1 MKEEKDVTIYDIAEK
16 LGISPSTVSRALSN
30 HKGISERTRLRIQD
44 TARKM
49 NYRPNRFASS
59 LRLKKTLTLG
69 VLVPKLNSYFMA
81 SVIAGIESV
90 ASRYGYNLI
99 IANSQESGKKEAEGL
114 YTLYNSRVDGMI
126 VSLAYDTSSMKHFS
140 MVLKKGI
147 PVVFFDRVSECNG
160 CARVYIDNVKA
171 GYEVTSHLVQQ
182 GCRRIMHVGGNMLR
196 NVYRDR
202 YIGYKKALEE
212 SGLEYRESLV
222 VVNDLTERA
231 GAEVAGKILKMK
243 DLPDAVFTS
252 NDTTAVSIILNL
264 KKEGVSVPGDIAI
277 AGFNNEPVSRVIEPN
292 LTTVNYPAREVGE
305 TAAMTLVN
313 NLTSELNNTGSDI
326 VLRHELIV
334 RESSMKK
341 AV

>member
-231 GAEVAGKILKMK
+231 GAEVAGKIMKMK
-243 DLPDAVFTS
+243 DPPDAVFTS

>member
-1 MKEEKDVTIYDIAEK
+1 
-16 LGISPSTVSRALSN
+16 
-30 HKGISERTRLRIQD
+30 
-44 TARKM
+44 
-49 NYRPNRFASS
+49 
-59 LRLKKTLTLG
+59 
-69 VLVPKLNSYFMA
+69 
-81 SVIAGIESV
+81 
-90 ASRYGYNLI
+90 
-99 IANSQESGKKEAEGL
+99 
-114 YTLYNSRVDGMI
+114 
-126 VSLAYDTSSMKHFS
+126 
-140 MVLKKGI
+140 
-147 PVVFFDRVSECNG
+147 
-160 CARVYIDNVKA
+160 
-171 GYEVTSHLVQQ
+171 
-182 GCRRIMHVGGNMLR
+182 MLR